1 MTSVKGRIYQI
12 KQPPKGLVPIS
23 KFYCI
28 RHKCKEELNEEENIK
43 PNIVGLAV
51 DYLTRFMINNDAAK
65 SFEVSLKGA
74 ELAEKYFNEYNASLI
89 AKELIK
95 NVNGV
100 DKTSILNAVNL
111 VNYDVFYRNGLKAKD
126 IDMAN
131 LEKPDDDTIEN
142 IRIMVERS
150 VNCLKHYNRTV
161 VDGFSFNPNG
171 YTEYIDSGDGDYISE
186 DTIWDL
192 KVSKYPP
199 TTNDTLQ
206 LAIYYRMWQHS
217 DNSLPMD
224 ITRLAI
230 YNPRLNCV
238 YSIETKDIESNIINI
253 IDNDIIGYDMS
264 CQEEIEI

>member
-1 MTSVKGRIYQI
+1 
-12 KQPPKGLVPIS
+12 
-23 KFYCI
+23 
-28 RHKCKEELNEEENIK
+28 
-43 PNIVGLAV
+43 
-51 DYLTRFMINNDAAK
+51 MINNDIEK
-65 SFEVSLKGA
+65 SFEISLKGA

-89 AKELIK
+89 AKEMIK
-95 NVNGV
+95 NITGLDNA
-100 DKTSILNAVNL
+100 SILNAVNL
-111 VNYDVFYRNGLKAKD
+111 VNYDIFYRNGLKAKA
-126 IDMAN
+126 IDMSN
-131 LEKPDDDTIEN
+131 LIKPDHDTIEN

-150 VNCLKHYNRTV
+150 VNCLKHYNQTV
-161 VDGFSFNPNG
+161 VDGFCFGPNG

-199 TTNDTLQ
+199 TINDTLQ

-217 DNSLPMD
+217 GSSLPMD

-238 YSIETKDIESNIINI
+238 YSLETKDIDLNIINI

-264 CQEEIEI
+264 YQEEIEI